1 LVFRRYQVDKT
12 ALGEGADDFGL
23 LDGKLGQ
30 LLHHLSPE
38 LVLFFDGFSH
48 LEVGVLELER

>member
-1 LVFRRYQVDKT
+1 MFRRYQVDKT